1 MQNQIKRYPLLRAT
15 LWLIILGITIIFL
28 FYFKNILQPFVLS
41 FIIWFLIKSLKDWA
55 GRFEIGGR
63 RMPVWL
69 RSTVAFILILG
80 VLGIITGIL
89 IINSKAISDKSEEY
103 SAKIE
108 SFFQEMNDVSYF
120 KELTEGAKD
129 GILLD
134 NLQVYLGSFVGSISS
149 LMGDLIFIIVYVIF
163 FLIEESIFPKKIKIL
178 IPDAEQREEVKSILG
193 HINQLVNTYLLVK
206 TGASLLTGFLGYW
219 LLIFMGVDFPFLWA
233 FLLFLLNY
241 IPYLGSFIATILPTI
256 FAVFQFGAILPAFYL
271 FLGIEAIQLLVGNF
285 IEPRIVGK
293 TLNLSPLV
301 VIFAL
306 AFWGAV
312 WGVLG
317 MILAVP
323 VTSIIV
329 IILSQ
334 FPSTRQVAIAVS
346 EDGNLSKI
354 SEFD

>member
-1 MQNQIKRYPLLRAT
+1 MKGQLGKSSLLRAT
-15 LWLIILGITIIFL
+15 LWAIILGITIISL
-28 FYFKNILQPFVLS
+28 FYFRNILQPLILS
-41 FIIWFLIKSLKDWA
+41 IIIWYLIKSLKDWA
-55 GRFEIGGR
+55 GKFKIAGKP
-63 RMPVWL
+63 MPVWL

-80 VLGIITGIL
+80 VLGGITEIL
-89 IINSKAISDKSEEY
+89 IINSKAISYKSAEY
-103 SAKIE
+103 SNKIE

-129 GILLD
+129 GISVE
-134 NLQVYLGSFVGSISS
+134 NLQVYLGSFVGSIST
-149 LMGDLIFIIVYVIF
+149 LIGDLIFIIVYVIF
-163 FLIEESIFPKKIKIL
+163 LLLEESIFPKKIKIL
-178 IPDAEQREEVKSILG
+178 IPDTERREEVMTILE

-219 LLIFMGVDFPFLWA
+219 LLVFMGVDFPFLWA

-256 FAVFQFGAILPAFYL
+256 FAVFQFGSILPALYL
-271 FLGIEAIQLLVGNF
+271 FLGIEAIQLLVGNY

-334 FPSTRQVAIAVS
+334 FPSTHQIAIAVS
-346 EDGNLSKI
+346 EDGNLSKMG
-354 SEFD
+354 ED